1 MGACGVPAK
10 LFRPICSAIDKLD
23 KTPWEEVKDEMVNV
37 KHLNPAVMRH
47 VVIDTRA
54 AARPPVL
61 TVHYAA
67 C

>member
-37 KHLNPAVMRH
+37 KHLNPAVMMTL
-47 VVIDTRA
+47 IDTRT
-54 AARPPVL
+54 AARSPV
-61 TVHYAA
+61 
-67 C
+67 